1 MKPIAW
7 IPVMFHAIVNNQT
20 GCLKMSLPRATV
32 ICATVLIA
40 AGVALAHAA
49 PPLALHPDNP
59 HYLLFR
65 GKPTVLVTSG
75 EHYGAVLNLDFDY
88 RRYLDE
94 LQSKGLNLTRTFSGT
109 YREVAGSFKIE
120 QNTLAPARGR
130 SIAPWARSDQP
141 GAGDG
146 GNKFDLARWDP
157 AYFARLKDF
166 LAEAGKRGIVVEL
179 VLFCTIYDDDL
190 WRVNPMNAANVAGE
204 IEQAGRLEAYTL
216 KHPRLT
222 AVQEAFTRKVVAE
235 LADFDNLY
243 YEICNEP
250 YFGGVTR
257 QWTQRIAET
266 IEGAEAARPAKH
278 LIAENIANGKALVA
292 SPIPQVSIFNFHYAS
307 PPDAVAMNYGLN
319 RVIADDETGFKGTG
333 DFWYRR
339 EGWEFLLAGGAIYSN
354 LDYSFTCQR
363 PDGTHPVTTSPGGG
377 GDRLRRQLAVL
388 KQFVESLDFVRLR
401 PDAGAVRVNRGTV
414 RALVEAGTAYAVYIH
429 GPSPVELTVE
439 LPPGAYRGEW
449 IDTKSGNV
457 AQVVAL
463 QHTAGTAK
471 LVSPGFT
478 EDIALRLA
486 LAPAK

>member
-1 MKPIAW
+1 
-7 IPVMFHAIVNNQT
+7 
-20 GCLKMSLPRATV
+20 MSLPRAKPV
-32 ICATVLIA
+32 CVMVLVLV
-40 AGVALAHAA
+40 GPALAQAA
-49 PPLALHPDNP
+49 PPIALHPDNP

-94 LQSKGLNLTRTFSGT
+94 LQARGLNLTRTFSGT
-109 YREVAGSFKIE
+109 YREVAESFKIE
-120 QNTLAPARGR
+120 QNTLAPAPGR
-130 SIAPWARSDQP
+130 FVCPWVRSGEP

-166 LAEAGKRGIVVEL
+166 VAEAGKRGIVVEL
-179 VLFCTIYDDDL
+179 VLFCTIYEDSL
-190 WRVNPMNAANVAGE
+190 WRVNPMNAANAVGGVEKA
-204 IEQAGRLEAYTL
+204 ARLDAYTF
-216 KHPRLT
+216 KHPGLT
-222 AVQEAFTRKVVAE
+222 AVQEAFARKVVTE

-278 LIAENIANGKALVA
+278 LIAENIANGKAKVV

-307 PPDAVAMNYGLN
+307 PPDTVAMNYALN

-354 LDYSFTCQR
+354 LDYSFTCR
-363 PDGTHPVTTSPGGG
+363 CPDGTHPVKTSPGGG
-377 GDRLRRQLAVL
+377 GAELRRQLAIL
-388 KQFVESLDFVRLR
+388 KRFVESFDFVRLQ
-401 PDAGAVRVNRGTV
+401 PDTGAVRVNRGTV
-414 RALVEAGTAYAVYIH
+414 RALVEPGKSYAVYVH
-429 GPSPVELTVE
+429 GPSPAELTID
-439 LPPGAYRGEW
+439 LPPGSYRAEW
-449 IDTKSGNV
+449 IDTKSGSAV
-457 AQVVAL
+457 HSATL
-463 QHTAGTAK
+463 QHAAGTAK
-471 LVSPGFT
+471 LVSQSFV
-478 EDIALRLA
+478 EDIALRLTR
-486 LAPAK
+486 APAK

>member
-1 MKPIAW
+1 
-7 IPVMFHAIVNNQT
+7 
-20 GCLKMSLPRATV
+20 MSLPRSNLIFATV
-32 ICATVLIA
+32 CILAGA
-40 AGVALAHAA
+40 ALTHAA
-49 PPLALHPDNP
+49 PPIALHPDNP

-109 YREVAGSFKIE
+109 YREVAESFKIE
-120 QNTLAPARGR
+120 QNTLAPAPGR
-130 SIAPWARSDQP
+130 SIAPWARTDQP

-146 GNKFDLARWDP
+146 GNKFDLACWDP

-166 LAEAGKRGIVVEL
+166 VAEAGKRGVVVEL
-179 VLFCTIYDDDL
+179 VLFCTIYEDSL
-190 WRVNPMNAANVAGE
+190 WRVNPMNAGNVVSE
-204 IEQAGRLEAYTL
+204 IEQAARLEAYTL

-222 AVQEAFTRKVVAE
+222 AVQEAFARKVVTE

-266 IEGAEAARPAKH
+266 IEGAEAAQPAKH
-278 LIAENIANGKALVA
+278 LIAENIANGKAKIA

-307 PPDAVAMNYGLN
+307 PPDTVAMNYGLN

-363 PDGTHPVTTSPGGG
+363 PDGTHPVKTSPGGG
-377 GDRLRRQLAVL
+377 GAELRRQLAIL
-388 KQFVESLDFVRLR
+388 KRFVDSFDFVRMR
-401 PDAGAVRVNRGTV
+401 PDAGTIRVNRGTV
-414 RALVEAGTAYAVYIH
+414 RAMVEPGKAYAVYLH
-429 GPSPVELTVE
+429 GPSPAELTID
-439 LPPGAYRGEW
+439 LPSGSYRAEW
-449 IDTKSGNV
+449 IDTRSGGAVNS
-457 AQVVAL
+457 AAL
-463 QHTAGTAK
+463 QHAAGAAT
-471 LVSPGFT
+471 LVSPSFV
-478 EDIALRLA
+478 EDIALRLTRA
-486 LAPAK
+486 TAK

>member
-1 MKPIAW
+1 
-7 IPVMFHAIVNNQT
+7 VVLLLL
-20 GCLKMSLPRATV
+20 G
-32 ICATVLIA
+32 TVLA
-40 AGVALAHAA
+40 QAA
-49 PPLALHPDNP
+49 PPIALHPENP

-94 LQSKGLNLTRTFSGT
+94 LQAKGLNLTRTFSGT
-109 YREVAGSFKIE
+109 YREVAESFKIE
-120 QNTLAPARGR
+120 ENTLAPAAGR
-130 SIAPWARSDQP
+130 FIAPWARSDQP

-166 LAEAGKRGIVVEL
+166 VAEAGKRGIVVEL
-179 VLFCTIYDDDL
+179 VLFCTIYEDSL
-190 WRVNPMNAANVAGE
+190 WRVNPMNAANAVGD
-204 IEQAGRLEAYTL
+204 IENAARLEAYTM

-222 AVQEAFTRKVVAE
+222 AVQEAFARKVVTE
-235 LADFDNLY
+235 LAEFDNLY

-278 LIAENIANGKALVA
+278 LIAENIANGKAKIA

-307 PPDAVAMNYGLN
+307 PPDTVAMNYGLN

-354 LDYSFTCQR
+354 LDYSFTCRR
-363 PDGTHPVTTSPGGG
+363 PDGTHPVKTSPGGG
-377 GDRLRRQLAVL
+377 GGDLRRQLAIL
-388 KQFVESLDFVRLR
+388 KQFVESFEFIRLR
-401 PDAGAVRVNRGTV
+401 PEQSAVRVNRGTV
-414 RALVEAGTAYAVYIH
+414 RALIEPGKAYAIYLH
-429 GPSPVELTVE
+429 GPSPAELTID
-439 LPPGAYRGEW
+439 LPHGPYLVEW
-449 IDTKSGNV
+449 IDTRSGGKIQS
-457 AQVVAL
+457 ATLEHA
-463 QHTAGTAK
+463 AGAAK
-471 LVSPGFT
+471 LVSPSFV
-478 EDIALRLA
+478 EDIALRLVR
-486 LAPAK
+486 APAK

>member
-1 MKPIAW
+1 MLLPSRKPTC
-7 IPVMFHAIVNNQT
+7 VVVLLLL
-20 GCLKMSLPRATV
+20 GTV
-32 ICATVLIA
+32 SAQ
-40 AGVALAHAA
+40 AA
-49 PPLALHPDNP
+49 PPISLHPDNP

-109 YREVAGSFKIE
+109 YREVPESFKIE
-120 QNTLAPARGR
+120 ENTLAPASGR
-130 SIAPWARSDQP
+130 YICPWVRSDQP

-146 GNKFDLARWDP
+146 GNKFDLVRWDA

-166 LAEAGKRGIVVEL
+166 VAEAGKRSIVVEL
-179 VLFCTIYDDDL
+179 VLFCTIYEDSL
-190 WRVNPMNAANVAGE
+190 WRVNPMNAANATSE
-204 IEQAGRLEAYTL
+204 IENAARLEVYTM

-222 AVQEAFTRKVVAE
+222 AVQEAFARKVVTE

-243 YEICNEP
+243 YEICNEA

-266 IEGAEAARPAKH
+266 VQGAEAARPAKH
-278 LIAENIANGKALVA
+278 LIAENIANGKAIIA

-307 PPDAVAMNYGLN
+307 PPDTVAMNYGLN

-354 LDYSFTCQR
+354 LDYSFTCR
-363 PDGTHPVTTSPGGG
+363 RTDGTHPVKTSPGGG
-377 GDRLRRQLAVL
+377 GAELRRQLATL
-388 KQFVESLDFVRLR
+388 KRFVESFEFVRLR
-401 PDAGAVRVNRGTV
+401 SDQGTVRVNRGTV
-414 RALVEAGTAYAVYIH
+414 RALTEPGKAYAIYVH
-429 GPSPVELTVE
+429 GPSPAELTID
-439 LPPGAYRGEW
+439 LPPGPYLAEW
-449 IDTKSGNV
+449 IDTRSGGRIQSAV
-457 AQVVAL
+457 L
-463 QHTAGTAK
+463 QHAGGAAK
-471 LVSPGFT
+471 LASPDFV
-478 EDIALRLA
+478 EDMALRLVRA
-486 LAPAK
+486 TAK